1 MSSRRVMVRR
11 LRRVAVSVLAAATL
25 AAGGTTD
32 VAAQPGTR
40 NLPVPYG
47 VGAAVVQ
54 AVTAWNGAVVGA
66 NDPQCQPSKAHPN
79 PVLLVGSTFL
89 SDAVNWVSLAPYLH
103 NAGYCVYTMN
113 YGRSIYR
120 IPPGFNGLDPMVMS
134 AREVAARARSIL
146 RQTGAKKLDIVGHS
160 QGGIV
165 ARIAINSDGLA
176 PVVDRVVLMS
186 SPYAATGLPI
196 DVAKVAADSVPK
208 PLWDAV
214 ERNGFVPIPYA
225 TFMNPWALA
234 QAFPLQPTIQYTEI
248 TDVADEVGV
257 FGGMSPPAGSRNA
270 VTRYVNQVCPTD
282 FSQHFMQPYS
292 STVVAMV
299 ATALDPH
306 HPKSGACQIV
316 PLYRP

>member
-1 MSSRRVMVRR
+1 MSDGRWMIRG
-11 LRRVAVSVLAAATL
+11 LRRTVVGVVAAAAL
-25 AAGGTTD
+25 AAGGTAQA
-32 VAAQPGTR
+32 VAQPGTHS
-40 NLPVPYG
+40 LPVPYG
-47 VGAAVVQ
+47 IGAAVGQ
-54 AVTAWNGAVVGA
+54 ALTGWNGAVAGA
-66 NDPQCQPSKAHPN
+66 NDPHCRPSQAHPN

-103 NAGYCVYTMN
+103 NAGYCVYTLN
-113 YGRSIYR
+113 YGRTMYR
-120 IPPGFNGLDPMVMS
+120 IPPGFDGLDPMVMS
-134 AREVAARARSIL
+134 AREVATRATSVL

-176 PVVDRVVLMS
+176 PAVDKVILMS

-196 DVAKVAADSVPK
+196 DITKIAASTIPR

-225 TFMNPWALA
+225 TFMNPWALE
-234 QAFPLQPTIQYTEI
+234 QAFPLQRTIQYTEI
-248 TDVADEVGV
+248 TDLADEVGLM
-257 FGGMSPPAGSRNA
+257 GGMSPPAGSRNA

-292 STVVAMV
+292 STDVAMV
-299 ATALDPH
+299 ATALDPKQ
-306 HPKSGACQIV
+306 PANGACQLV